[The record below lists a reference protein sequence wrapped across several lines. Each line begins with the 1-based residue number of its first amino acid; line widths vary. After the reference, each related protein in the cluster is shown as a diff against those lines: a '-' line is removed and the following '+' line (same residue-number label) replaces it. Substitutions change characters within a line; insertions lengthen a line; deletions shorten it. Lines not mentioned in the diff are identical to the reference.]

1 MTMRS
6 SLAGRVARLA
16 LAAAIIAI
24 GAAAPAFGRA
34 PERDHVQQTF
44 EGVIDCGTFQDTYVE
59 EETGDLSWY
68 FNADGSLARVVVHV
82 SQYSTD
88 VNSLTGL
95 TLHERNHHTSTFDFA
110 TGEITLDGA
119 IEHATL
125 PGEGVVIQD
134 VGRLRFS
141 GSADGTLDFTFVA
154 GHHDALIGDRTVCDA
169 LA

>member
-6 SLAGRVARLA
+6 SLAGRVVRLA
-16 LAAAIIAI
+16 LAAAIIAV

-34 PERDHVQQTF
+34 PERAHVQQTF
-44 EGVIDCGTFQDTYVE
+44 EDVIDCGAFQDSYVD
-59 EETGDLSWY
+59 EETGDLTWY
-68 FNADGSLARVVVHV
+68 FDADGELVRFVVHV

-88 VNSLTGL
+88 VNSVTGL

-119 IEHATL
+119 IVHATL

-141 GSADGTLDFTFVA
+141 VSADGTLDFTFVA